1 MDKMFLFINIASTK
15 ENFMKIRTKSVYR
28 QKGIFCELIN
38 NEICELEKNEKVT
51 ILDIKYSTNE
61 NESALIVYSIDEE

>member
-1 MDKMFLFINIASTK
+1 
-15 ENFMKIRTKSVYR
+15 MKIRTKSVYR